1 MGIAVMWKYLALAL
15 VATATV
21 AALPVTEEHLLDDN
35 TNLIATEDSQVANL
49 QKKLAKLEHT
59 FARIKSCVANNVPHE
74 LGEAMNESKVV
85 PKTVQQLKAAITAK
99 NAAIDKIADA
109 CMPGEEES

>member
-59 FARIKSCVANNVPHE
+59 FARIKKSCVANNVPHE
-74 LGEAMNESKVV
+74 LGEAMNESKGSEDS
-85 PKTVQQLKAAITAK
+85 PAIEGCDHGK
-99 NAAIDKIADA
+99 ECGNRQD
-109 CMPGEEES
+109 C